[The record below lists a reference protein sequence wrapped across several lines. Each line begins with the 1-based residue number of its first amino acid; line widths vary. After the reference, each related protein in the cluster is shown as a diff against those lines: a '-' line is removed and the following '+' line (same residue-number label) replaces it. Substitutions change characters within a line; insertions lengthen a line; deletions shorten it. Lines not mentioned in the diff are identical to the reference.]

1 MAVRY
6 DIIVT
11 MGGDNMR
18 EKRNVPLIVIG
29 ASIPFMWLLVWVLS
43 RVGFFG
49 FITSLELSEFMET
62 LIIVLIANIPVLV
75 FIGYGIYNAVTAPAT
90 IPKVKERMPWED
102 RKSTRLNSSHPTTS
116 RMPSSA

>member
-1 MAVRY
+1 
-6 DIIVT
+6 
-11 MGGDNMR
+11 MR
-18 EKRNVPLIVIG
+18 EKRSVPLIVIG

-90 IPKVKERMPWED
+90 IPKVKERMPWERGTAAD
-102 RKSTRLNSSHPTTS
+102 IDAEWKEKVKERDEGSN
-116 RMPSSA
+116 

>member
-1 MAVRY
+1 
-6 DIIVT
+6 
-11 MGGDNMR
+11 MR
-18 EKRNVPLIVIG
+18 EKRNVALIVIG
-29 ASIPFMWLLVWVLS
+29 ASIPFMWLLVWILS

-90 IPKVKERMPWED
+90 IPKVKERMPWEGETAAD
-102 RKSTRLNSSHPTTS
+102 IDVEWKEKVKERDEGSN
-116 RMPSSA
+116 